1 MRLLRIKGYQLFA
14 NYRKPMSFNFW
25 DTYPLPPLSTVRGWF
40 HQVVG
45 AKEYVPIAMSIQGK
59 FQSVVHDLQT
69 LVKFDR
75 PSRTKEKGHPYLE
88 SFINRFLKLPPM
100 LQTYTVLN

>member
-1 MRLLRIKGYQLFA
+1 MRLLRIEGYQLFA

-45 AKEYVPIAMSIQGK
+45 AKGYVPIAMSIQGK
-59 FQSVVHDLQT
+59 FQSVVYDLQT
-69 LVKFDR
+69 LIKSDR
-75 PSRTKEKGHPYLE
+75 PSRTKEKGYP
-88 SFINRFLKLPPM
+88 
-100 LQTYTVLN
+100 